1 MQLWRWP
8 VNAPLRWAGE
18 SLRAPTRW
26 DCDTVRLW
34 VQQAADT
41 LRRLPDRE
49 RAYIYGRRSAWPD
62 TVRTASEA
70 YGYGGARPKPGPP
83 EAGAIDNL
91 QRVILWL
98 GWLPPNWRR
107 ILWARACGI
116 PASRIA
122 AMIGCNRATIWRTE
136 KRALGMIATALDD
149 LQGQARDG

>member
-1 MQLWRWP
+1 MNGP
-8 VNAPLRWAGE
+8 ARWAGE
-18 SLRAPTRW
+18 TLRAPAAW
-26 DCDTVRLW
+26 EGDAVRLW
-34 VQQAADT
+34 LQQAADT

-49 RAYIYGRRSAWPD
+49 RAFIYGRGSTWPD
-62 TVRTASEA
+62 IVRKSSEG
-70 YGYGGARPKPGPP
+70 YGYGEVRPRAGPP

-98 GWLPPNWRR
+98 GWLSPNWRR

-136 KRALGMIATALDD
+136 KRALVMIATALND
-149 LQGQARDG
+149 LQGQTRDA

>member
-1 MQLWRWP
+1 M
-8 VNAPLRWAGE
+8 NAPLRWAGE

-49 RAYIYGRRSAWPD
+49 RAFIYGRQSAWPD
-62 TVRTASEA
+62 TVRTAREA
-70 YGYGGARPKPGPP
+70 YGYSGARPKPGPP
-83 EAGAIDNL
+83 EAGAIDNM

-98 GWLPPNWRR
+98 GWLAPNWRR

-136 KRALGMIATALDD
+136 KRALDMIASALNDVS
-149 LQGQARDG
+149 GGKPRVG